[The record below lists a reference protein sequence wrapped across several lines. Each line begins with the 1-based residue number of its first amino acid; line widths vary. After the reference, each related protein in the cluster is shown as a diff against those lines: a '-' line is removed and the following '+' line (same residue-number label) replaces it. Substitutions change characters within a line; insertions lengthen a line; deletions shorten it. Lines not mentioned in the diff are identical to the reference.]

1 MNDSKIMEL
10 GADYVAENY
19 FWEAGGYFWEL
30 KDINKKIDNGAT
42 SDDDTFDAREE
53 KYKEAYKTLNE
64 WKNRLH

>member
-19 FWEAGGYFWEL
+19 FGEAGGYFWEL

-42 SDDDTFDAREE
+42 LYDISEIVN
-53 KYKEAYKTLNE
+53 K
-64 WKNRLH
+64 